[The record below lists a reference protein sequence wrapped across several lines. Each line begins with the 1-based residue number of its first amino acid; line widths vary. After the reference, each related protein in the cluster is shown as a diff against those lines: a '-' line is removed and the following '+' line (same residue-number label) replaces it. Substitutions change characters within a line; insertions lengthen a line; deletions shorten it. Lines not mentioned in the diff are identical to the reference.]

1 MTAQDQASIT
11 QPLTGEAS
19 DLPHGDQESVAQH
32 VRRYLYVFYA
42 LLFGTLITL
51 GASYIPFGNHAINI
65 AVALVIA
72 CGKASLVAGF
82 FMHLI
87 SERKLIYGL
96 LAFTANAVRF
106 LTRAGTR
113 RPVVRRRPLA
123 RSRNNYRLPRRRG
136 HAHTGLPEMYGSLGV
151 GQASR
156 LSLLTRVPAPATA

>member
-1 MTAQDQASIT
+1 MTA
-11 QPLTGEAS
+11 
-19 DLPHGDQESVAQH
+19 HDQESLSQH

-42 LLFGTLITL
+42 LMFGTLVTV

-96 LAFTANAVRF
+96 LAFTACFFLGLMF
-106 LTRAGTR
+106 LTVSAY
-113 RPVVRRRPLA
+113 A
-123 RSRNNYRLPRRRG
+123 DFPRMTVT
-136 HAHTGLPEMYGSLGV
+136 H
-151 GQASR
+151 
-156 LSLLTRVPAPATA
+156 